1 MTPEQ
6 FLKWEKGDMLF
17 YYGDDFEIESI
28 DNAFHSELKV
38 AGPYQIYDALG
49 RSLKI
54 SDSWLDEVQIMHA
67 AYQDR
72 PPGYL
77 RRLEFVIF
85 GIDEDSSSW
94 TFILERVEGIIA
106 EYGGYI
112 VEIDG

>member
-6 FLKWEKGDMLF
+6 FMKLQKGDVLF
-17 YYGDDFEIESI
+17 HNGDFTI
-28 DNAFHSELKV
+28 DSVEDAWRSDLGFNAPHTLTNAV
-38 AGPYQIYDALG
+38 GQTI
-49 RSLKI
+49 KI
-54 SDSWLDEVQIMHA
+54 GDPWLDKIQIVSA
-67 AYQDR
+67 AYRER
-72 PPGYL
+72 PPGYI

-94 TFILERVEGIIA
+94 TFILDRVEGIIA